1 MWTSAV
7 IKFAYIS
14 YKICLVT
21 KSSVQKNSLRTKHKH
36 ILSFSKCYEEKTVTV
51 VHQSMPLN
59 N

>member
-21 KSSVQKNSLRTKHKH
+21 TKELLKNKAQTH
-36 ILSFSKCYEEKTVTV
+36 LSFSKCYEEKTVTV
-51 VHQSMPLN
+51 AHQSMPLN

>member
-21 KSSVQKNSLRTKHKH
+21 KSSIQKNSLRTKHKH
-36 ILSFSKCYEEKTVTV
+36 IYHFLSVMKRKLLQLHINQC
-51 VHQSMPLN
+51 H
-59 N
+59 

>member
-1 MWTSAV
+1 MWTPAV
-7 IKFAYIS
+7 IKFVYIS

-36 ILSFSKCYEEKTVTV
+36 LSFSKCYEEKTVTV
-51 VHQSMPLN
+51 AHQSMPLN